1 MSNVELIVAITFG
14 LTFISKHY
22 TIWDCVGVM
31 TNFFIFVIKLCSF
44 HLSIL
49 INWLRFLEMSSKNLF
64 VLTSRQVKHKVIILD
79 QAVVIGMAV
88 QDNLLYL
95 EMWSLGI
102 QFMGIKNQVSW
113 TQDMKKYRN

>member
-1 MSNVELIVAITFG
+1 MAITFG
-14 LTFISKHY
+14 LPFISKYY
-22 TIWDCVGVM
+22 TIRDCVGER

-49 INWLRFLEMSSKNLF
+49 INRLIFLEMSSKNLF

-79 QAVVIGMAV
+79 QAVVIGMTV

-95 EMWSLGI
+95 EM
-102 QFMGIKNQVSW
+102 
-113 TQDMKKYRN
+113 